1 MTIDHT
7 KCRKYVWI
15 YLNCGHRL
23 PCTTTTV
30 AIGKKK
36 GINNFLIKSLFFH
49 QYKQQLRREC
59 GRWGGGRT
67 SEPNKWCRVASLT
80 WRTKHTEWQSKGSW
94 QTRHEPKELWLYL
107 VVSLCRRIPR
117 TTTSSAAV
125 ATAADVHNEGELSL
139 SYVNE
144 SRTNRH
150 SRNHIFVLDAQ
161 KLILCRPIEVQSFLL
176 MAQEKNCF
184 SAIHILFCTFGVFL
198 YTSCTLHLHG
208 CDFAGKRGA
217 ASSSPRTN

>member
-1 MTIDHT
+1 MDVEEEDEHPS
-7 KCRKYVWI
+7 R
-15 YLNCGHRL
+15 
-23 PCTTTTV
+23 
-30 AIGKKK
+30 
-36 GINNFLIKSLFFH
+36 INDAESRRSL
-49 QYKQQLRREC
+49 
-59 GRWGGGRT
+59 GGRNTPSGKAKAADRPDT
-67 SEPNKWCRVASLT
+67 SPTGKE
-80 WRTKHTEWQSKGSW
+80 
-94 QTRHEPKELWLYL
+94 ELWLYL

-198 YTSCTLHLHG
+198 YTSCTLHPHG
-208 CDFAGKRGA
+208 CNFAGKRGA